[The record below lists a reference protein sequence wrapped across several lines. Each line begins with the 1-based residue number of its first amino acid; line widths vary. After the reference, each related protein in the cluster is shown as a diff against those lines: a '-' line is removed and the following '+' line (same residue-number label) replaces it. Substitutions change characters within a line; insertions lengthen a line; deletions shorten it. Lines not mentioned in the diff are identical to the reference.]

1 MIAGEWCWM
10 EPFRMTVS
18 AFESIVELL
27 RQHQVQFVHVR
38 HAPVRTSEQA
48 AAARGEPLE
57 IGGKALVIKVG
68 EEFALFVLSAAARL
82 EARAVKRH
90 LSARDLR
97 FASPDEL
104 MTLTGLAPGS
114 VPPFGRPV
122 LPLPLYADPSV
133 FENRR
138 IAFNAGSLENS
149 IVMASSDYRDVAQPE
164 VFVFR
169 QR

>member
-1 MIAGEWCWM
+1 
-10 EPFRMTVS
+10 MTDSV
-18 AFESIVELL
+18 FEGIVELL
-27 RQHQVQFVHVR
+27 RGKQVEFVHVH

-48 AAARGEPLE
+48 AEARGEPLE
-57 IGGKALVIKVG
+57 IGGKALVIKVDG
-68 EEFALFVLSAAARL
+68 AFALFVLSAAARL

-90 LSARDLR
+90 LGARDLR

-114 VPPFGRPV
+114 VPPFGSPV

-138 IAFNAGSLENS
+138 IAFNAGSLKDS
-149 IVMASSDYRDVAQPE
+149 IVMAASDYRRVAQPE
-164 VFVFR
+164 VFRFR

>member
-1 MIAGEWCWM
+1 
-10 EPFRMTVS
+10 MTVS
-18 AFESIVELL
+18 VFESIVELL
-27 RQHQVQFVHVR
+27 RERQVEFVHVH

-57 IGGKALVIKVG
+57 IGGKALVIKVD

-90 LSARDLR
+90 FGARDLR
-97 FASPDEL
+97 FASPGEL
-104 MTLTGLAPGS
+104 MTLTGLVPGS
-114 VPPFGRPV
+114 VPPFGEPV

-133 FENRR
+133 FENRK
-138 IAFNAGSLENS
+138 IAFNAGSLEDS
-149 IVMASSDYRDVAQPE
+149 LVMATGDYRVVAQPE
-164 VFVFR
+164 VFRFR

>member
-1 MIAGEWCWM
+1 
-10 EPFRMTVS
+10 MTVS
-18 AFESIVELL
+18 TFECIVELL
-27 RQHQVQFVHVR
+27 REHQVQFVHVH

-57 IGGKALVIKVG
+57 IGGKALVIKVDK
-68 EEFALFVLSAAARL
+68 EFALFVLSAAARL

-90 LSARDLR
+90 LGARDLR

-104 MTLTGLAPGS
+104 MTLTGLVPGS

-122 LPLPLYADPSV
+122 LPLPLYADPSI

-138 IAFNAGSLENS
+138 IAFNAGSLEDS
-149 IVMASSDYRDVAQPE
+149 IVMATSDYRGVAQPE
-164 VFVFR
+164 VFGFR
-169 QR
+169 RRWLRPTS